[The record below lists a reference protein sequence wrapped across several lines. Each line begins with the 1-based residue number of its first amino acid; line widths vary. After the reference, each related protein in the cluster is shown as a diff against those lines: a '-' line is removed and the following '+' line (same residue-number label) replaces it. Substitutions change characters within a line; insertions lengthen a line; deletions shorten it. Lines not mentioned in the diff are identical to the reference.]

1 MQVELLCS
9 HCHSLNLIELIGT
22 YPQLWSDPCSWWDSQ
37 SRVRR
42 RWTIPVARYCTLG
55 QAEFHSHVALPLNPN
70 QMMGQAAVKS
80 MSEVG
85 RLTPNRQHCRCSR
98 CCCCWSCC
106 SSPDCPWQPRL
117 LVAVDRPDDGVSAT
131 FTCLAFAPCSF
142 PKTKTKQWQEHNPQ
156 KLARLFCECGKNWFV
171 SLSLSLS
178 PYLPV
183 YVRSLS
189 LFLSL
194 YSKHSLSRTHTDTYA
209 MPRANTRDA
218 RNWIGS
224 ENVKICVGGRFLF
237 VNSLAAFQIP

>member
-1 MQVELLCS
+1 
-9 HCHSLNLIELIGT
+9 
-22 YPQLWSDPCSWWDSQ
+22 
-37 SRVRR
+37 
-42 RWTIPVARYCTLG
+42 
-55 QAEFHSHVALPLNPN
+55 
-70 QMMGQAAVKS
+70 MMGQAAVKS

-142 PKTKTKQWQEHNPQ
+142 PKRKQNN
-156 KLARLFCECGKNWFV
+156 GKNTIHR
-171 SLSLSLS
+171 SLQDYLANAVKIDSCLSLS

-218 RNWIGS
+218 RN
-224 ENVKICVGGRFLF
+224 
-237 VNSLAAFQIP
+237 